1 MSNKKK
7 VGILTMHKVQNFGS
21 ALQAFGLQYVVDKLG
36 FDAYIV
42 DYKFPNIAHGASD
55 PGIIQRIKTT
65 VGKLFD
71 LTPGCV
77 ALNKFDLFY
86 KNYFKLSRSYSSKE
100 QIYSNPPIYDI
111 YMTGSD
117 QVWNP
122 KFIKEDMTFY
132 LDFIEGVKKIAYAPS
147 FGVSEISERCE
158 EIEKSLRA
166 YDHLSVREKSGA
178 ELIERMISKGVPIV
192 LDPTLLVSAEEWN
205 KLMNVEN
212 YGKEKYVFLYLQKY
226 SFDPSCMMET
236 LLRKIQRELGWKVY
250 TTCKL
255 PASCDG
261 LYVCFEDAGPIDFL
275 RLVRNASYIITASF
289 HGTAFA
295 VNYNIPFNS
304 IILSKNVSD
313 DRQLAF
319 LRLMNIEDR
328 CLLMDNIDS
337 FEFDFS
343 ALDIENRLNSLREF
357 SIEYLN
363 QSLHS

>member
-21 ALQAFGLQYVVDKLG
+21 ALQAFALQYVVDKLG
-36 FDAYIV
+36 FDAYII
-42 DYKFPNIAHGASD
+42 DYKFPNIAHGALD
-55 PGIIQRIKTT
+55 LGFIQCIKTI
-65 VGKLFD
+65 VGKLFN

-77 ALNKFDLFY
+77 SLNKFDSFY
-86 KNYFKLSRSYSSKE
+86 KNYFKLSQSYSDKE
-100 QIYSNPPIYDI
+100 QVYSNPPICDI

-132 LDFIEGVKKIAYAPS
+132 LDFIADVKKIAYAPS

-158 EIEKSLRA
+158 EIKKSLRS

-178 ELIERMISKGVPIV
+178 ELIERLISKDVPVV
-192 LDPTLLVSAEEWN
+192 LDPTLLLSAEEWN
-205 KLMNVEN
+205 KLMNVEV

-226 SFDPSCMMET
+226 SFDPSSKMEI
-236 LLRKIQRELGWKVY
+236 LLKRIQRELGWKVY

-261 LYVCFEDAGPIDFL
+261 LYVNVEDAGPLDFL

-304 IILSKNVSD
+304 IVLSKNVSD

-319 LRLMNIEDR
+319 LRLVNLENR
-328 CLLMDNIDS
+328 CLLLDNIDS

-343 ALDIENRLNSLREF
+343 SLNIEDILNSLRRN
-357 SIEYLN
+357 SIAYLN